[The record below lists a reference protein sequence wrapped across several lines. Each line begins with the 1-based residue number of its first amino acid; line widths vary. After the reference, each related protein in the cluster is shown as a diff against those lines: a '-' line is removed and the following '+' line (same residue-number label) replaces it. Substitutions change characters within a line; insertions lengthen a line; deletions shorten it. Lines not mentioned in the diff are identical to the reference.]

1 MFLNESFISAG
12 RKLFSVYAL
21 VCFLS
26 FLLLLLETIIETR
39 DNQF

>member
-26 FLLLLLETIIETR
+26 FLLLLETIIETR